1 MSVYKFKEIGLQAET
16 CAVNEQSLCHSIRQH
31 VPWLQA
37 KDEEEGMLKLNFLA
51 MLLLGALL
59 CGKPLQY
66 SLQAR
71 IVDNMACLALDF
83 TIWDW

>member
-1 MSVYKFKEIGLQAET
+1 
-16 CAVNEQSLCHSIRQH
+16 
-31 VPWLQA
+31 
-37 KDEEEGMLKLNFLA
+37 MLKLNFLA

-71 IVDNMACLALDF
+71 IVDNMACLALEF
-83 TIWDW
+83 TI